1 MKENS
6 TDVPRTWPVVASRSG
21 QDAWQLLGLLKSTSS
36 ASPPTSLQ
44 FPRDGPERHTA
55 PQDLLAPPPH
65 SAESGTHGRQ
75 GREVLYMHPLP
86 EPGPPSMFPSLL
98 VQSLTTSL
106 LARSRLPPWVALV
119 SQFFEV
125 GEAESRKWEP
135 HSSPASLTES
145 QPASFLAA
153 SVSTLYQ

>member
-1 MKENS
+1 
-6 TDVPRTWPVVASRSG
+6 
-21 QDAWQLLGLLKSTSS
+21 
-36 ASPPTSLQ
+36 
-44 FPRDGPERHTA
+44 
-55 PQDLLAPPPH
+55 
-65 SAESGTHGRQ
+65 
-75 GREVLYMHPLP
+75 MHPLP

-125 GEAESRKWEP
+125 GEAESREWEP